1 MATLT
6 NETRAILRS
15 RLRRHPQGPAAQGV
29 DVASLSNADLVQ
41 AGMLCGLDVPTDREA
56 TMLADLK
63 IARGVKGKA
72 AFVALDR
79 EAHLAGLGGAGLAA
93 IVDAAGAA
101 PATPDATE
109 ADPDDAEDGTDAHGT
124 PEAEAETEADP
135 VETEAA
141 ALVADVNARFGSG
154 DFEGYRAALLDM
166 ARRAVAPPPAA
177 PAPAYVVDPDK
188 VRGHIPQV
196 TGAKRPQ
203 DVGLS
208 LAATADLNRITL
220 DAYDAPD
227 APPVDPAYHWPEAS
241 AVVLAFLA
249 SGSNVFLTGPAGT
262 GKTEFAKQVAARW
275 GRPFVRISCDDQTEA
290 ATLTGMTVPDGNG
303 GTKWQDGQLAAAI
316 RRPGTVILIDEPSV
330 ARPGALLVLQAVLD
344 GDRCLH
350 VAETGETIPV
360 APGVIFLA
368 ADNTNGT
375 GDETG
380 QYEGTRRL
388 NRAFL
393 DRFAA
398 FQPFDYL
405 DATTEARVLRD
416 RAGCAAR
423 TAGALT
429 RFAALTRRK
438 ADTGE
443 VSHGLGMRR
452 LVALA
457 KAINAGVEPDLAFNV
472 SVLQG
477 VPYDDRE
484 PLRQMWASDVRKD
497 QLA

>member
-56 TMLADLK
+56 TILTDLK
-63 IARGVKGKA
+63 AAGYKGKA
-72 AFVALDR
+72 AFVALDA
-79 EAHLAGLGGAGLAA
+79 EALAAGLGGAGLRDVCDVSGPVA
-93 IVDAAGAA
+93 DPHA
-101 PATPDATE
+101 PVEATPD
-109 ADPDDAEDGTDAHGT
+109 DDDDDA
-124 PEAEAETEADP
+124 PEAAAPETEADP